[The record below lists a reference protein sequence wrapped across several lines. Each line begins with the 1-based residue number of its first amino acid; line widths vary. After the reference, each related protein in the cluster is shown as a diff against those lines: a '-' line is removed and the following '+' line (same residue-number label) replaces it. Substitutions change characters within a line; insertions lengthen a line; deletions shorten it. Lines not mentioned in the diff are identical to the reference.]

1 MTGRMLETAR
11 PAPARLGDVFKV
23 DAWDVYLMFGMVCS
37 VAAVW
42 AAGYLTVGLDRV
54 FRFWDGVNFLVWR
67 RRDRGWVRTHGDPY
81 ARYVGRGID
90 ECITPLRFHFWLVNV
105 FVTLCFGKC
114 VMGQML
120 YAAVMSS
127 LSVFLF
133 RKVLFAYG
141 FAQDSVFLSAVF
153 IAVPPQW
160 VLFRSTATYDSL
172 LLCLMLLSL
181 LLYKTDHPLL
191 LLGVCLIGCAT
202 RFEFVMMFL
211 VFGICYFLARR
222 NLYGITSIACGVLVA
237 IFLTNAY
244 PEWRRYIV
252 PNALNK
258 GAEHEH
264 ELFVGT
270 PFGLFWKVRGSIH
283 NLRLIH
289 VLHMVWFP
297 SFFGAA
303 LLYTQSLP
311 LSVCSLI
318 YSLFLTTIQSRD
330 MNRFAIPAHALFLI
344 GIGFFLK
351 HPPVKFVLS
360 VVGPLAFLVEVWACR
375 LQLQSR
381 QLHVTL

>member
-11 PAPARLGDVFKV
+11 PTPARLGHVFKV
-23 DAWDVYLMFGMVCS
+23 DAWDMYLMFGMVCS
-37 VAAVW
+37 VVAVW
-42 AAGYLTVGLDRV
+42 AAAYLTVGLDRV

-67 RRDRGWVRTHGDPY
+67 RKDRGWVHTHGDPY
-81 ARYVGRGID
+81 ARRVGRGID

-105 FVTLCFGKC
+105 FVTLCFGNC
-114 VMGQML
+114 VMGQMV

-141 FAQDSVFLSAVF
+141 FAQDSVFMSAVF
-153 IAVPPQW
+153 IAFPPQW

-172 LLCLMLLSL
+172 LLSLMLLSL
-181 LLYKTDHPLL
+181 LLYKIDHPLL
-191 LLGVCLIGCAT
+191 LLAVCLIGCAT

-211 VFGICYFLARR
+211 VFGICYFLARQ
-222 NLYGITSIACGVLVA
+222 NLHGIASIACGVLVA

-244 PEWRRYIV
+244 PDWRHYIV

-258 GAEHEH
+258 GSEHDH
-264 ELFVGT
+264 ELVT
-270 PFGLFWKVRGSIH
+270 APFGMFFKVYGSIT

-289 VLHMVWFP
+289 ALHMVWFP

-330 MNRFAIPAHALFLI
+330 MNRFAIPAHAFFLL

-351 HPPVKFVLS
+351 HPPVKFVFS
-360 VVGPLAFLVEVWACR
+360 VVAPLAFLTEVWACR
-375 LQLQSR
+375 LQFRSR
-381 QLHVTL
+381 QIPVNL